1 MGHLFHRIDKPL
13 AITVGALLTIGLLI
27 LSSAGA
33 GIGLER
39 FGDSYFFVWRQFVY
53 GVIPGLVGLAFMLW
67 LPYEQLRQYAVPI
80 FLAVLFLLGI
90 VLIPG
95 IGQKYGGAQSWL
107 ALGPLSFQPSEF
119 LKLAL
124 VLYLAAWLSVRGKLI
139 TDFHQ
144 GFLTFLALLG
154 VSLGLVLLQPDL
166 GTASII
172 ALIAVGMYFLAGAP
186 LRYVGAIMLAGGVAL
201 VGLVAIAPYRFQRI
215 LTFINPELDPQGAG
229 YQITQAFI
237 AIGSG
242 GWFGRGFGLSRAKFQ
257 YLPEPAGDSIYAIA
271 AEELGFF
278 IALGIVLLFAYLL
291 YRGIAVARAVRDP
304 FGQLLI
310 GGIVIWI
317 TGQAFLNIG
326 AMVGVFPLTGIPLPF
341 ISYGGTSLA
350 ALLTAVGVMLNVSR
364 EAKV

>member
-1 MGHLFHRIDKPL
+1 MLDLFRRIDRPL
-13 AITVGALLTIGLLI
+13 AVASAILLVIGILI

-39 FGDSYFFVWRQFVY
+39 FGSSYFFVWRQFLY
-53 GVIPGLVGLAFMLW
+53 GVIPGVLGLLLMLW
-67 LPYEQLRQYAVPI
+67 LPYQKLRQYAVPA
-80 FLAVLFLLGI
+80 FLIVLFLLAL

-95 IGQKYGGAQSWL
+95 VGQKYGGAQSWL
-107 ALGPLSFQPSEF
+107 ALGPISFQPSEF
-119 LKLAL
+119 LKLTL

-172 ALIAVGMYFLAGAP
+172 AFIAVGMYFLAGAP
-186 LRYVGAIMLAGGVAL
+186 LRYVAAILFAGGVAL

-257 YLPEPAGDSIYAIA
+257 YLPEPAGDSIFAIA

-278 IALGIVLLFAYLL
+278 IALAIVLLFAYLF
-291 YRGIAVARAVRDP
+291 YRGIMVARRVSDP

-326 AMVGVFPLTGIPLPF
+326 AMVGVLPLTGIPLPF